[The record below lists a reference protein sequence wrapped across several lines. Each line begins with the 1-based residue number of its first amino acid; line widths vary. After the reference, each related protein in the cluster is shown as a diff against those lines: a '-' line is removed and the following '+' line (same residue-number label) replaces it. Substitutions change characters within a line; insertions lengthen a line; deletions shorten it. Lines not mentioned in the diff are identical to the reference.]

1 MPPAFIVSLPA
12 MDNIVE
18 LHTSIDGSI
27 SASSDIDG
35 SVFVQLTV
43 NGFQDANGNPIT
55 ATLLPEPGTFD
66 ILVGVAGGRGNTPS
80 FRDFSPHRETTPPV
94 LFRRN
99 EGKTPSFHTGGG
111 SF

>member
-1 MPPAFIVSLPA
+1 MPPAFIVSLAA

-27 SASSDIDG
+27 TSSDIDG

-55 ATLLPEPGTFD
+55 ATLLPEPGAFGTFWLAL
-66 ILVGVAGGRGNTPS
+66 LVGVGIRRRSAIFHAP
-80 FRDFSPHRETTPPV
+80 RDYSSGA
-94 LFRRN
+94 L
-99 EGKTPSFHTGGG
+99 SAQ
-111 SF
+111 